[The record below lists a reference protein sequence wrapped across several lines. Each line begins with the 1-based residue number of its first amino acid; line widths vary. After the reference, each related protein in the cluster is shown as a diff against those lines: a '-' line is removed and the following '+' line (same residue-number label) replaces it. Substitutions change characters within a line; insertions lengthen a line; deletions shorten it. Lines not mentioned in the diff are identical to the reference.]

1 MSDKKRDAILF
12 LEDLLNAIERIERYT
27 ANLTFEEFRD
37 NEMAADAV
45 VRNFEIIGEA
55 AKNVPDRI
63 MRKYPFVEW
72 KEAIG
77 FRNVLI
83 HDYFGIDLEAVWDTI
98 KNNIPSLKTN
108 VLQVLESEGQWA
120 MGDQNR

>member
-1 MSDKKRDAILF
+1 MSDRKRDTILF

-27 ANLTFEEFRD
+27 ANQTFEEFRD

-108 VLQVLESEGQWA
+108 VLQVLESEG
-120 MGDQNR
+120 R